1 MKLLREYFSRT
12 ATAACLA
19 LSLVLTGCGGGS
31 SGESTPA
38 PPPPPPAAT
47 APAVTTAPASMTV
60 TAGQPATFT
69 VTASGTAPLTY
80 QWQRSD
86 VAVAGATSASYTL
99 STSLVADSGSTWRVV
114 VSNAAGSVTSA
125 AATLTVNP
133 APVGPALIAQPVG
146 TTVVAGTP
154 ANFSVQATGTAPLI
168 YQWQRDGVNVTG
180 ATAASYSLASPGA
193 ADSGSVF
200 RVVVSNSTGSVTS
213 SNALLTVADAVALP
227 TIAAQPQSANTL
239 DGSTALVSVS
249 VTGTG
254 PFGYQWRRNGT
265 AISGATASTYIT
277 PTLTLADTGVVYSV
291 VVTNGAGNVTSSN
304 ATIMVNPQPVALTA
318 QPASVAVTAG
328 QTASFS
334 TTATG
339 SVPISYQWRRN
350 GVAIAGATSA
360 SYTTPVTTVADTG
373 ALFTVLVSNAANSV
387 ASNAATLSVTAAAV
401 APTIATAPANVT
413 VSEGQ
418 TASLSVSAAG
428 TAPLSYQWRRNAVDI
443 TGATAASYTT
453 PATTVAADNT
463 ARYSV
468 RVTNPVGSVTSA
480 DAVLTVNAATSGLIG
495 RAWTTGVL
503 LETDDNAVRDR
514 VSGID
519 DAGRVTVVFRK
530 SNGTRDVIYATRG
543 TPNAAGT
550 APSWSA
556 PVAIDVLAGTPVS
569 TMGSSED
576 YDLVVTPGGNAVAY
590 WYHSAACT
598 ASTYRTSGSCRYYYL
613 ARFTASSGTWGA
625 PELIADA
632 ANPGFTLL
640 ANDRGDI
647 ALLGTSWVRSGTTG
661 STNALAV
668 FMRDPGET
676 SFRRQLLNA
685 QTLGSTRLGLDGAG
699 NLLLAAEVQQGGTT
713 DVAAYRGT
721 VVAGLGSPQILDAR
735 GATASLDVAA
745 VGLGGIQ
752 AVVWTQN
759 NGVKNTTYAAVSS
772 TATGSFSVTD
782 LDFVGGSTSYRVL
795 TPTDG
800 GAVLLYNMQGDR
812 SRRQDWSAT
821 AGWSASV
828 SMPDGINTNRNFYT
842 FGMTRAGDMLFA
854 ETIGCCSNGGS
865 GTYDASRNVLV
876 STLPTATAAPG
887 YILGFSKSGMG
898 YGSALLSRSGVGFV
912 TLQNTRDVLPTP
924 AIPAGDGRPG
934 VTNLWGAIFK

>member
-12 ATAACLA
+12 ATAACVA

-31 SGESTPA
+31 SGESTPT

-47 APAVTTAPASMTV
+47 APAVTTAPASLTV

-86 VAVAGATSASYTL
+86 VAVPGATSASYTL

-193 ADSGSVF
+193 ADSGVVF

-318 QPASVAVTAG
+318 QPASAAVTAG

-334 TTATG
+334 AAATG
-339 SVPISYQWRRN
+339 SAPISYQWRRN

-360 SYTTPVTTVADTG
+360 SYTTPASAVADSG

-387 ASNAATLSVTAAAV
+387 TSNAATLSVTTAAV

-418 TASLSVSAAG
+418 TASFSVSAAG

-453 PATTVAADNT
+453 PATTVAADNM

-514 VSGID
+514 VSSID

-550 APSWSA
+550 APSWTA

-576 YDLVVTPGGNAVAY
+576 YDLVVTPSGNAVAY
-590 WYHSAACT
+590 WYHSVACT

-613 ARFTASSGTWGA
+613 ARFTASTGSWSA
-625 PELIADA
+625 PELIGDA
-632 ANPGFTLL
+632 PSPSFTFL

-647 ALLGTSWVRSGTTG
+647 AILSTSWVRSGTT
-661 STNALAV
+661 SYTNALALL
-668 FMRDPGET
+668 MRNPGEAN
-676 SFRRQLLNA
+676 FRRQLLN
-685 QTLGSTRLGLDGAG
+685 TEPLGDRALDMDAAG
-699 NLLLAAEVQQGGTT
+699 NLLLAAQLQQGGTT
-713 DVAAYRGT
+713 DLAAYRGT
-721 VVAGLGSPQILDAR
+721 VAAGLSAPVVLDTR
-735 GATASLDVAA
+735 GAVANLLLSK
-745 VGLGGIQ
+745 VGINGHQ
-752 AVVWTQN
+752 AILWTQN
-759 NGVKNTTYAAVSS
+759 NGVSTTTFAATAS
-772 TATGSFSVTD
+772 TVTEAFAVTD
-782 LDFVGGSTSYRVL
+782 LGFAPGSSLTLQRLFVTDLGQVRYIESGFFTRLRREWTSAL
-795 TPTDG
+795 
-800 GAVLLYNMQGDR
+800 
-812 SRRQDWSAT
+812 
-821 AGWSASV
+821 GWSGTLIVPVNELHARTYA
-828 SMPDGINTNRNFYT
+828 TNRRGDILVTESSSGAWGTWDSERGLMVRSIETAPMYVLGFPR
-842 FGMTRAGDMLFA
+842 RAGFA
-854 ETIGCCSNGGS
+854 T
-865 GTYDASRNVLV
+865 
-876 STLPTATAAPG
+876 
-887 YILGFSKSGMG
+887 
-898 YGSALLSRSGVGFV
+898 SALSMSGVGFISM
-912 TLQNTRDVLPTP
+912 QNTFDLLPTP
-924 AIPAGDGRPG
+924 AVPAGDGRPA